1 MNHYFWNDDIKAYI
15 CVVLRLIMQSYRI
28 QSKIQ
33 NFCRRFSIKNVMQI
47 LIRLV
52 LSILEHYKILYF
64 FMDFW
69 LKHCTSRT
77 IKSSIIQ
84 IYRKKS
90 APSNII

>member
-1 MNHYFWNDDIKAYI
+1 M
-15 CVVLRLIMQSYRI
+15 R
-28 QSKIQ
+28 
-33 NFCRRFSIKNVMQI
+33 I

-64 FMDFW
+64 FVDFW